1 METPRFITSR
11 LAARTAVATPEPPL
25 KIAGLYADASSQTV
39 AMGLLRDV
47 AHNCSA
53 LCKLRSDWW
62 SFDAL
67 QVTDEREAAAR
78 TAADADMIWCAAN
91 ACESLPE
98 AARLWANLWS
108 ECRQC
113 KAADC
118 ALVALLRCPAGYV
131 VERSPSWMF
140 LSRMAHTS
148 GMELFVQRVDCDSHD
163 SASILAQPR
172 LRNDWFPLE
181 NRRDRNQLRW
191 YGINE

>member
-11 LAARTAVATPEPPL
+11 LAARTALVTQDPPL
-25 KIAGLYADASSQTV
+25 KIAGLYADAPSQTA

-78 TAADADMIWCAAN
+78 TAAEADMIWCAAN

-108 ECRQC
+108 ECRRC
-113 KAADC
+113 KVTDC
-118 ALVALLRCPAGYV
+118 ALVALLRCPAGYFI
-131 VERSPSWMF
+131 ERSPSWMF
-140 LSRMAHTS
+140 LSRMARTA
-148 GMELFVQRVDCDSHD
+148 GMELFVQRVDCDCHA
-163 SASILAQPR
+163 SAITQPQA
-172 LRNDWFPLE
+172 LSQHDWFPME
-181 NRRDRNQLRW
+181 GRADRHQFRW
-191 YGINE
+191 YGIND